1 MNLNE
6 LDPSIRRGITTIVDD
21 WERSQDDS
29 YDINDEEHD
38 IIAGILQLIED
49 TMVDKDSIE
58 CFFANLCDRFYE
70 SRGYSLKK
78 ALELEGKF
86 FDLMCSEKIDG
97 TYLRKLL
104 KEFDCVSSCIA
115 HLDSYPLPL
124 VQSLYAIS
132 ILENHEDIT
141 PELYK
146 DILYI
151 TSIYY
156 GWPDFHFRKEL
167 LEQEKYDYSKSGF
180 LSPEE
185 RAISPNERLLRK
197 LAQEILEGKESDN
210 RIPEVYGCCVKVRF
224 PNGAV
229 YKYNC
234 RFGEVDEDSIVL
246 VTGKMKGIKGTVVE
260 RTEQWDFADYMEE
273 VSSIVK

>member
-1 MNLNE
+1 MDINE

-29 YDINDEEHD
+29 YDMDDEEHD
-38 IIAGILQLIED
+38 MIAGILQLIED

-58 CFFANLCDRFYE
+58 SFFENLCDRFYE
-70 SRGYSLKK
+70 SLGYSFEK
-78 ALELEGKF
+78 ALILEGKF
-86 FDLMCSEKIDG
+86 SDLMCSEKIDG

-124 VQSLYAIS
+124 VQSLYALS
-132 ILENHEDIT
+132 NLEKHEDMT
-141 PELYK
+141 SELYQ

-151 TSIYY
+151 TSIYR
-156 GWPDFHFRKEL
+156 GCPTFDVNEAFLQH
-167 LEQEKYDYSKSGF
+167 EKYDYSRSGF
-180 LSPEE
+180 LSPKE

-197 LAQEILEGKESDN
+197 LLQEVLENKESDN

-234 RFGEVDEDSIVL
+234 RFDEVDEDSIVL
-246 VTGKMKGIKGTVVE
+246 VTGKMNGIKGTVIE

-273 VSSIVK
+273 VSSIVE

>member
-6 LDPSIRRGITTIVDD
+6 LDSSIRRGIITIVDD

-29 YDINDEEHD
+29 YDMDDKEHD
-38 IIAGILQLIED
+38 MIAGILQLIED

-58 CFFANLCDRFYE
+58 SFFENLCDRFYE
-70 SRGYSLKK
+70 SLGYSVKK
-78 ALELEGKF
+78 ALILEGKF
-86 FDLMCSEKIDG
+86 SNLMCSKKIDG

-132 ILENHEDIT
+132 NLENHEDMT
-141 PELYK
+141 SELYQ

-151 TSIYY
+151 TSIYR
-156 GWPDFHFRKEL
+156 GCPTSNVNEAFLKH
-167 LEQEKYDYSKSGF
+167 EKYDYFKSGF

-197 LAQEILEGKESDN
+197 LLQEVLENKESDD

-234 RFGEVDEDSIVL
+234 RFDEVNEDSTVH
-246 VTGKMKGIKGTVVE
+246 VNGKMKGIKGTVIE
-260 RTEQWDFADYMEE
+260 RMEQWDFANCLEE
-273 VSSIVK
+273 VSAIVE